1 MQPFRIKTISE
12 YHKLAGLP
20 KPKHPLIS
28 VINMEAIK
36 NPSIERPKRVVFDF
50 YSIALKRHSN
60 AKCKYGQEAY
70 DFDEGIM
77 FFTSPG
83 QVLGIE
89 GNNKEEWQVSGW
101 ILFVHPDLLWN
112 TPLAKTIKRYE
123 YFDYSVNEALHLSE
137 KEELMMVGILN
148 HLKQEYHSNIDK
160 FSQNVIVSQIEVLL
174 NYAGRYYHRQFI
186 TRKKANHQILSKLED
201 LLSNY
206 FDGQDLS
213 EKGLPTVQTIAN
225 ELNVSPDYLGNMLK
239 VMSGKNA
246 LQHIQDKIVEKAK
259 EKLST
264 T

>member
-12 YHKLAGLP
+12 YHKLAGLS